1 MASSS
6 DERARCGPAGQQDGI
21 RRYFF
26 FFGFFFS
33 FRMPVPL
40 AMCSPPFVA

>member
-1 MASSS
+1 LLTASQLRSS
-6 DERARCGPAGQQDGI
+6 DRVI

-33 FRMPVPL
+33 FFMPVPF
-40 AMCSPPFVA
+40 AMCSPPFVG